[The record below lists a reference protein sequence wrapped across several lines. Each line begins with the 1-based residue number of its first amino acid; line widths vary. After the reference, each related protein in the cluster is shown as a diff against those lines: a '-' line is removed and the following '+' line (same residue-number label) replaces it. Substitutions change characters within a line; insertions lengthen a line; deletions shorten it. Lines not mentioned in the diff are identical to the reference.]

1 MRYMLLAI
9 VALAAP
15 VYAAAVAEPTLLIEL
30 NTTES
35 TEGRC
40 RINFVIEN
48 RSAAAVDS
56 LKLDLVVFGSDG
68 GILRRMLTEMA
79 PVRPEKT
86 IVRAFLADAE
96 CPQIGAILVN
106 DVTGCQPG
114 TPAQCLDE
122 LRLSSR
128 LKNIRLYK

>member
-1 MRYMLLAI
+1 MLLAI
-9 VALAAP
+9 TAIAAP
-15 VYAAAVAEPTLLIEL
+15 ICVAAAEPTLLIEL
-30 NTTES
+30 NTIES
-35 TEGRC
+35 ADGRC

-48 RSAAAVDS
+48 RSAVAVES

-86 IVRAFLADAE
+86 IVRAFLAEAE
-96 CPQIGAILVN
+96 CQQISAILVN
-106 DVTGCQPG
+106 DITGCQPG
-114 TPAQCLDE
+114 NPAQCLDQ
-122 LRLSSR
+122 LGLSSR